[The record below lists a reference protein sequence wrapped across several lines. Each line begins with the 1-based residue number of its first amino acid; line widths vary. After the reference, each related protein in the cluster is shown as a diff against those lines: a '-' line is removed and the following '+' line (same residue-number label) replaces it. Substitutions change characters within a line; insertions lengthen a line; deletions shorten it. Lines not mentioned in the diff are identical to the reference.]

1 MKRAA
6 RIREYLKANPDSTCA
21 DCARALDLS
30 TKKVNDAMNLMWR
43 AGMLERKGA
52 KTTYSYTVI
61 RDLLGVHSPTR
72 VKQSARE
79 KQDKHNAARRNRL
92 AATRRE
98 TPKVTQ
104 TFTSAPRPFKQEFA
118 APKPPVV
125 QVRAE
130 TIDEWMK
137 RTGAKPERLADTN
150 QFQNLKPSDIRTLT
164 PAYVR

>member
-6 RIREYLKANPDSTCA
+6 KIREYLKANPDSTCA

-61 RDLLGVHSPTR
+61 RELLGVHSPTR

-79 KQDKHNAARRNRL
+79 RQDKHNAARRK
-92 AATRRE
+92 RE
-98 TPKVTQ
+98 TPKATQ
-104 TFTSAPRPFKQEFA
+104 TYTSAPKARTFKQEFA

-125 QVRAE
+125 HQRAE
-130 TIDEWMK
+130 TIDEWMQ

-150 QFQNLKPSDIRTLT
+150 QFQHLKPSDIRTLT